1 MSMHAASTCAMCS
14 LAVHAD
20 KTPTKRSTSHMKA
33 AHIRLL
39 RVCAEADVTKSGCW
53 SRMRCGASLRRNHQH
68 GGNRILGRH
77 RRSQVDAARR
87 LTGACNRA
95 VTDDRTVDIATE
107 RRCSSRLTAKR
118 ERDCPILSLRG
129 MRGGVNSSVDRW
141 R

>member
-1 MSMHAASTCAMCS
+1 
-14 LAVHAD
+14 
-20 KTPTKRSTSHMKA
+20 
-33 AHIRLL
+33 
-39 RVCAEADVTKSGCW
+39 
-53 SRMRCGASLRRNHQH
+53 MRCGASLRRNHQH